1 MVQDDGRRGVLAGRH
16 ALVTGGSSGIGL
28 AVVRRFVREGARV
41 ASLSRGPAPEVEAVG
56 AYSIRCD
63 VSDEDAMRSAFDE
76 AVHTL
81 GSLDTVVLNAG
92 ISDVDPSTLAAIDP
106 AALRRQLEVNT
117 MGALHGLREAERC
130 LEDGGSV
137 TITSTATLAW
147 PFPGYLTYSMSKAPL
162 RELRTHAAVRLGGRG
177 IRVNTVSPGTTLT
190 EMQPPDDEEARIARV
205 ATCLGRVAT
214 PEEVAGVFL
223 FLASD
228 DASYVTATD
237 IRVDGGW
244 IGGLTEREAR
254 MLLDGLTD

>member
-1 MVQDDGRRGVLAGRH
+1 MADPDGEGVLAGRH

-41 ASLSRGPAPEVEAVG
+41 VAVSRRPAPEAEAAG
-56 AYSIRCD
+56 AAAIRCD
-63 VSDEDAMRSAFDE
+63 VSDPAAVRAAFDG
-76 AVHTL
+76 AVAAL

-92 ISDVDPSTLAAIDP
+92 ISDVDPGSLAEIDP
-106 AALRRQLEVNT
+106 ASLRRQFDVNT
-117 MGALHGLREAERC
+117 MGAFHGLREAERC
-130 LEDGGSV
+130 LDDGGSIS
-137 TITSTATLAW
+137 ITSTATLAW

-162 RELRTHAAVRLGGRG
+162 HELCVHAAMRLGARG

-190 EMQPPDDEEARIARV
+190 EMQPPDDDEARLARS

-214 PEEVAGVFL
+214 PDEVAGAFV

-228 DASYVTATD
+228 DARYVTATD

-244 IGGLTEREAR
+244 VGGLTERQAR
-254 MLLDGLTD
+254 TLLDALGD